1 MNLKYELLFDL
12 NVKSCSIT
20 SELRD
25 TGQRSK
31 DTHGP
36 GGRAVKTEDF
46 SVRRP
51 PGVGE
56 DREEQPDWLLR
67 ELLKQSKRRHSVTHG
82 EKAHSDLRGHS
93 SQNLED
99 SDFMNCLINDKIS
112 LDDLQKIKLAFEESE
127 MCGMRGIDVKNFG
140 HILKRCLGLP
150 NMINAQIH
158 GLFKKIDYSAQGRI
172 SWGEFSTYVLQQ
184 YKMKEETV
192 RRSKQV
198 TFDLPATINNYGQ
211 GIPVVNIHS
220 TNDDTLVTIQED
232 GFICLWH
239 PELEPKETKHMF
251 NEEPAN
257 QRSKRVSDFALMS
270 EYNKLVIGTGDRE
283 IQIYDL
289 FALEPYC
296 QINGLETF
304 PLTLDYSYTGSDK
317 CCVLYGDVEGCV
329 NIILMSSVED
339 TLRIWS
345 KLPKLENIPNITAE
359 TAVLSPNV
367 TFIRWKV
374 HQDWVTQ
381 AKYFHSLQAVVS
393 SSNEESSS
401 LVVGCVLPLTDS
413 EKQLNEIR
421 EVCCEGKTRKIQL
434 SWTPQVCASCDQT
447 VFSVHKGVKTFDLC
461 QKHNLLVTG
470 GMDRLVRLWN
480 PYFSGKPTGIL
491 KGHSAP
497 IFSLCVSSEDSQ
509 IFSLSVDATVKIWDI
524 EVQSCLFTADPRASR
539 IHGYVSACSYN
550 SALKCLYVAADRMA
564 VLTLKSRPRLNRHV
578 HVSFNEPVMCCG
590 YSEEFHQVVSCS
602 EASVVKVW
610 DLNTGRQVSEFV
622 DTDDL
627 TSITCM
633 AFDPKGRRLVT
644 GGRNGCLKIWNFN
657 SGQCLKTLKKEGKCQ
672 EVCDCTFLKVQRNS
686 CVVAVGKDRKID
698 IYSDALDDG
707 HHVQRLQPPL
717 KDDLSNGHQEDILCV
732 VHCPPSLLATGSYDG
747 EIIAWD
753 LVSGHIKCRF
763 AGPHEAEDQNTEGLD
778 TSVPSIIFPK
788 NFKLQQFSS
797 NTTLLSSGVKGSINL
812 WNVLSEEKLVS
823 SFKISKFQQK
833 ITKLAQTDKDTL
845 LYAADRIGYVYI
857 YDMEKFDLKQRSPR
871 AEHSWR
877 AHTSTITSLQ
887 IVDSDQVVLT
897 SSTDQTVRLWSAQGQ
912 CIGTFGQPE
921 LWSVHIP
928 SSWIHP
934 RVPYDVLIDPL
945 SMPDHEFLNGKSHLS
960 EGIESDMSEADGGEL
975 KTLG

>member
-1 MNLKYELLFDL
+1 
-12 NVKSCSIT
+12 
-20 SELRD
+20 
-25 TGQRSK
+25 
-31 DTHGP
+31 
-36 GGRAVKTEDF
+36 
-46 SVRRP
+46 
-51 PGVGE
+51 
-56 DREEQPDWLLR
+56 
-67 ELLKQSKRRHSVTHG
+67 
-82 EKAHSDLRGHS
+82 
-93 SQNLED
+93 
-99 SDFMNCLINDKIS
+99 
-112 LDDLQKIKLAFEESE
+112 
-127 MCGMRGIDVKNFG
+127 
-140 HILKRCLGLP
+140 
-150 NMINAQIH
+150 
-158 GLFKKIDYSAQGRI
+158 
-172 SWGEFSTYVLQQ
+172 Q

-270 EYNKLVIGTGDRE
+270 EYNKLVIGTDRE

-304 PLTLDYSYTGSDK
+304 PLTLDY
-317 CCVLYGDVEGCV
+317 
-329 NIILMSSVED
+329 
-339 TLRIWS
+339 IWS

-401 LVVGCVLPLTDS
+401 LVV
-413 EKQLNEIR
+413 
-421 EVCCEGKTRKIQL
+421 
-434 SWTPQVCASCDQT
+434 SCDQT

-480 PYFSGKPTGIL
+480 PYFSKPTGIL

-509 IFSLSVDATVKIWDI
+509 IFSLSVDATIWDI

-564 VLTLKSRPRLNRHV
+564 VLTLKSPRLNRHV

-633 AFDPKGRRLVT
+633 AFDPKGRLVT

-657 SGQCLKTLKKEGKCQ
+657 SGQCLKTLKKGKCQ
-672 EVCDCTFLKVQRNS
+672 EVCDCTFLKVQRN

-698 IYSDALDDG
+698 IYS
-707 HHVQRLQPPL
+707 
-717 KDDLSNGHQEDILCV
+717 SNGHQEDILCV

-753 LVSGHIKCRF
+753 LVSGHI
-763 AGPHEAEDQNTEGLD
+763 
-778 TSVPSIIFPK
+778 
-788 NFKLQQFSS
+788 
-797 NTTLLSSGVKGSINL
+797 
-812 WNVLSEEKLVS
+812 
-823 SFKISKFQQK
+823 KFQQK

-871 AEHSWR
+871 EHSWR
-877 AHTSTITSLQ
+877 AHTSTITLQ

-912 CIGTFGQPE
+912 CITFGQPE

-960 EGIESDMSEADGGEL
+960 EGIESDMSE
-975 KTLG
+975 